1 MAGNPSSSGKNKKQH
16 RKSSKGQKAA
26 KKKKSGKSSSLGSS
40 LSDVASVGASGAPAA
55 PAASAPASAPASRT
69 GKAFGFSGRGR
80 AKAAAQRSA
89 EKEQRKLHAPVVQ
102 DESSEPPPMVVVVQ
116 GAKGVGKSTLIRSLV
131 RHFVRQ
137 NLREPLGPITV
148 VSGKKRR
155 ITIIEC
161 PSSDLNAMLDLAKV
175 ADLALLV
182 VDAHF
187 GLEME
192 TFEFLNML
200 QTHGFPKIMGVL
212 SHCDLFKKPATA
224 RKARKELKRRFW
236 TEVFD
241 GAKLFHLGGMQH
253 GRYLKRDVLNL
264 ARFISV
270 TKPRPLSWRMAHPYV
285 LADRIEDLT
294 PREAVAS
301 DATCDRE
308 VRSFCLSTPPSI
320 VFASYDC
327 IFPFFR
333 LRR

>member
-1 MAGNPSSSGKNKKQH
+1 
-16 RKSSKGQKAA
+16 
-26 KKKKSGKSSSLGSS
+26 
-40 LSDVASVGASGAPAA
+40 
-55 PAASAPASAPASRT
+55 
-69 GKAFGFSGRGR
+69 
-80 AKAAAQRSA
+80 
-89 EKEQRKLHAPVVQ
+89 
-102 DESSEPPPMVVVVQ
+102 MVVVVQ